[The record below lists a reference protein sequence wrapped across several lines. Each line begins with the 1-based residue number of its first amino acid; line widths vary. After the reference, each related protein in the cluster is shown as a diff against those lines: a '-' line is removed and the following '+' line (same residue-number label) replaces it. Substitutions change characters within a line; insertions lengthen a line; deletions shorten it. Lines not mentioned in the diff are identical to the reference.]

1 MNKNRFYFGVVT
13 TLFFI
18 WGFLTCMND
27 ILIPYL
33 KGVFQLS
40 YAQSMLVQFAFFTAY
55 FVGSLIYYLIS
66 SSSGDPINRIGY
78 KNGIILG
85 LIVSA
90 TGLCLFYPAAQY
102 QSYGFF
108 LSALFVLGLGFT
120 LLQICAN
127 PYISLLGKPETAS
140 GRLNLA
146 GGLNSLGTTIAPII
160 GGILIFEVFHVSSAS
175 SAEAVK
181 VPYLAFGFITLIVAI
196 IFGFIHLPSYANT
209 EKIEHGFGVLQ
220 FPQLSL
226 GVIAIFMYVGA
237 EVAVGSMLTGYVG
250 LPDIANLP
258 PVRAAV
264 YIALYWGS
272 LMIGRFT
279 GSAALSDM
287 ERRRK
292 LLFSFVIPA
301 IVFPFL
307 VGIFY
312 LKGFDVKEVLP
323 YAGYIIVVALGFIL
337 SQFKPAR
344 TLMVFALINIVLLGT
359 AIFAT
364 GKIALFNVIATGL
377 FDSVMW
383 PIIFTLAIHGLGKY
397 TSQGSSLLVMGIL
410 GGAIVPWIQGYV
422 ADHAG
427 VHVSFVVPGVCFLYL
442 AFYGWKMRGLLAS
455 DTHVA
460 VME

>member
-1 MNKNRFYFGVVT
+1 
-13 TLFFI
+13 
-18 WGFLTCMND
+18 MND

-55 FVGSLIYYLIS
+55 FIGSLIYYLIS

-78 KNGIILG
+78 KNGIVIG
-85 LIVSA
+85 LIISA
-90 TGLCLFYPAAQY
+90 LGLCLFYPAAQY

-120 LLQICAN
+120 MLQICAN

-160 GGILIFEVFHVSSAS
+160 GGYLIFEVFHVTESSSAR
-175 SAEAVK
+175 AVE
-181 VPYLAFGFITLIVAI
+181 VPYLVFGFITLIVAV
-196 IFGFIHLPSYANT
+196 IFGFIHLPSYANN
-209 EKIEHGFGVLQ
+209 EKIERGFGVLK

-250 LPDIANLP
+250 LPHIANLP
-258 PVRAAV
+258 PSRAAV

-279 GSAALSDM
+279 GSAALNDVAKS
-287 ERRRK
+287 K
-292 LLFSFVIPA
+292 KIILSFVIPA

-312 LKGFDVKEVLP
+312 LKGFDINEVLP

-337 SQFKPAR
+337 SGFKPAR
-344 TLMVFALINIVLLGT
+344 TLMVFALINILLLTT

-364 GKIALFNVIATGL
+364 GKVALLNVIATGL

-383 PIIFTLAIHGLGKY
+383 PIIFTLAINSLGKY

-410 GGAIVPWIQGYV
+410 GGAVVPWIQGFT
-422 ADHAG
+422 ADHIG
-427 VHVSFVVPGVCFLYL
+427 VQLSFIVPAICFLYL
-442 AFYGWKMRGLLAS
+442 AFYGWQMRSLLS
-455 DTHVA
+455 DSAEENTKVSAH
-460 VME
+460 